1 MRFAL
6 IVEILAQ
13 ESEAETGGGIDLLL
27 PASEE
32 LIAGVIAF
40 SIIFFVVWK
49 WALPVFS
56 KTLEARSQ
64 AIRDQ
69 FEQAEA
75 AKQEAES
82 LRSDYQ
88 DQLAGAG
95 AEASKIVEEAR
106 ESGDK
111 VKADIVARAEAEAE
125 QLRARA
131 RDEIASERSRVA
143 GELQRQV
150 AALSLDVAAKVIG
163 ETLDRDQQQELVD
176 RYIDELG
183 GVQ

>member
-1 MRFAL
+1 MRFAS

-13 ESEAETGGGIDLLL
+13 ESEAESGGGIDLLL
-27 PASEE
+27 PAAEE

-40 SIIFFVVWK
+40 AIIFFVVWK
-49 WALPVFS
+49 WALPVFNR
-56 KTLEARSQ
+56 TLEARAQ

-69 FEQAEA
+69 FEQAEV

-88 DQLAGAG
+88 EQLAGAG
-95 AEASKIVEEAR
+95 AEASRIVYEAR

-111 VKADIVARAEAEAE
+111 VKSDLLARAEAEAA

-131 RDEIASERSRVA
+131 RDEIESERARVA

-150 AALSLDVAAKVIG
+150 AALSLEVAAKVVG
-163 ETLDRDQQQELVD
+163 ETLDRDQQHELID
-176 RYIDELG
+176 RYIEELG
-183 GVQ
+183 GVR